1 MDSELIDDI
10 IRNLLETISIV
21 ELSFLRD
28 WHSVEMFSK
37 IINNFENYFQLLG
50 FDMSGI
56 YKKIYINSEIQYHLN
71 EIEKCEDELKNI
83 GKK

>member
-1 MDSELIDDI
+1 MNETIRLEFSKIREQLISLQNYHNMDSELIDDI

-50 FDMSGI
+50 LS
-56 YKKIYINSEIQYHLN
+56 
-71 EIEKCEDELKNI
+71 
-83 GKK
+83 

>member
-1 MDSELIDDI
+1 
-10 IRNLLETISIV
+10 
-21 ELSFLRD
+21 
-28 WHSVEMFSK
+28 MFSK